1 MSLGLVLFCGLLA
14 LKAGWTEDLGPRS
27 SLRSVDVVLDCLYI
41 EETAGDLPGSFASSF
56 SQDSA
61 TLVLRDV
68 SVINDGSLDDVTN
81 YEVPGASTGSA
92 PPLIFEASAKLVAIP
107 YAESLLHADCSGEEV
122 TCEISLYSRH
132 QTDEGTCQSS
142 WFMGTL
148 KLSSGISIALVL
160 RGPCRS
166 DGKEEERMIVLH
178 PKLKVPVSNE
188 GTVLTTVEFQSSSLT
203 PTLRTRLGS
212 SVTLNCRF
220 ALAPGS
226 PLALLEWRLQH
237 QGSGRS
243 VFRYQT
249 GSEPQEEQPTA
260 HVDMVQL
267 LETGDAS
274 LSLRGVG
281 MKDEGTY
288 ICLVSSPKHQTQHI
302 IQLQLAEPPRVR
314 LFPDLVSREGDGTTT
329 LTCEISGY
337 YPLDVSVSWTRE
349 SPEDEDKVPIPS
361 SSIYFSSHRQGQVGT
376 YSISSY
382 LLINLATEL
391 APVTFSCHVSHLA
404 LEEPVVVSA
413 HLRAPDQKTSKV
425 VVGVIISTALFVVA
439 LFGLTH
445 RWRKPV
451 DLKAE

>member
-1 MSLGLVLFCGLLA
+1 MSRGLVLFCGLLA
-14 LKAGWTEDLGPRS
+14 LKAGWTEDLGPSS

-41 EETAGDLPGSFASSF
+41 EEAAGNLPGSFASSF

-68 SVINDGSLDDVTN
+68 SVIDDGSLDDVTS
-81 YEVPGASTGSA
+81 YDVPGASTGSA

-107 YAESLLHADCSGEEV
+107 HAESLLHADCSGEEV
-122 TCEISLYSRH
+122 TCEISLYSGH
-132 QTDEGTCQSS
+132 QADEGTCQSS

-160 RGPCRS
+160 RGPCSS
-166 DGKEEERMIVLH
+166 DGKEEERMTVLH

-212 SVTLNCRF
+212 SVILNCRF

-226 PLALLEWRLQH
+226 PLAWVEWRLQH

-243 VFRYQT
+243 VFRYQA
-249 GSEPQEEQPTA
+249 GSEPQEGQPTA

-274 LSLRGVG
+274 LSLRDVS

-302 IQLQLAEPPRVR
+302 IQLQLAEPPRVH
-314 LFPDLVSREGDGTTT
+314 LFPELVSREGDGTTT

-361 SSIYFSSHRQGQVGT
+361 SNIYFSSHRQVQMGT
-376 YSISSY
+376 YGISSY

-391 APVTFSCHVSHLA
+391 TPVTFSCHVSHLA

-413 HLRAPDQKTSKV
+413 HLRAP
-425 VVGVIISTALFVVA
+425 
-439 LFGLTH
+439 
-445 RWRKPV
+445 V